1 MSDQEFAEKAVWQVI
16 AEAAA
21 FAAMWER
28 ELQLDAM
35 CELARATRGSSD
47 AG

>member
-1 MSDQEFAEKAVWQVI
+1 MSDQEFATNAVRQVV

-28 ELQLDAM
+28 ELQLDALV
-35 CELARATRGSSD
+35 ELARSTRD
-47 AG
+47 ED

>member
-1 MSDQEFAEKAVWQVI
+1 MSDHEFATHALWRVI

-28 ELQLDAM
+28 ELQIDLLV
-35 CELARATRGSSD
+35 ELARSTRDLG
-47 AG
+47 